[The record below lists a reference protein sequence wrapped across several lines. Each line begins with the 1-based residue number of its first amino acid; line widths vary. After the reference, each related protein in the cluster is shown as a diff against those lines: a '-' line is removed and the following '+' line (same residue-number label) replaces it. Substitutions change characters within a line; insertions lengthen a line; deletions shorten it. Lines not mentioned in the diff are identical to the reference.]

1 MAKILKTVISG
12 EAIYK
17 VASDFEIDNF
27 EIFEA
32 NGDEL
37 FDETPELLALCQ
49 EEPEVPSD
57 PVVENP
63 RPPATPP
70 YAIKLPNTVVCP
82 SCP

>member
-1 MAKILKTVISG
+1 MAKILKTVIGG

-49 EEPEVPSD
+49 EEPEIPSD
-57 PVVENP
+57 PVVEV
-63 RPPATPP
+63 
-70 YAIKLPNTVVCP
+70 NTEEE
-82 SCP
+82 

>member
-57 PVVENP
+57 PVVEV
-63 RPPATPP
+63 
-70 YAIKLPNTVVCP
+70 NTEEE
-82 SCP
+82 